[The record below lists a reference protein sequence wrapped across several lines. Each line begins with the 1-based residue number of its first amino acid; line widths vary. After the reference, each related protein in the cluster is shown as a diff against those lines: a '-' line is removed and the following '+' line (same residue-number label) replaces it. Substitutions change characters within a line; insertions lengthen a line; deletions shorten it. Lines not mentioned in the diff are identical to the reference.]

1 MIVKCN
7 ATHLAQ
13 RFSIKMQKHGD
24 VDVPNERDK
33 HYILFPHY
41 DNTFIRKSD
50 NRYHTNAFDYHYYGH
65 NHQ

>member
-50 NRYHTNAFDYHYYGH
+50 N
-65 NHQ
+65 